1 MDVVLKVGLE
11 STSVF
16 KPKASEEEVATPSS
30 SPPAAKRIIDRD
42 SEKYCIKCK
51 QVRKKDEFGKNKDQP
66 DGLQSYCKFC
76 KAELGKRRRER
87 NVRARLRHHISTR
100 VADQLGNLCPSGL
113 TRDLEK
119 YLGYRMSV
127 LVEALS
133 ADLKRRYPDKKLRDV
148 LQEGWHVDH
157 IYPLS
162 RFKVIKDGEVDWEEF
177 RRCWHP
183 TNLTAIPAEDNLKKG
198 ARVQNEK
205 PV

>member
-16 KPKASEEEVATPSS
+16 KPKAREEEVATPSS
-30 SPPAAKRIIDRD
+30 SPPAAKRIIDRG

-51 QVRKKDEFGKNKDQP
+51 QVRKKEEFGKNKDQP

-148 LQEGWHVDH
+148 LQEGWHIDH

-162 RFKVIKDGEVDWEEF
+162 RFKVIKGGEVDWEEF

-183 TNLTAIPAEDNLKKG
+183 TNLTAIPAEDNLRKG